1 MSCPFGSFGRGL
13 EGWQEEWDQGDKP
26 KHVIL
31 PNFNKSRQYWSFEK
45 VRERKSTLLQ
55 PESISTNQ
63 HKPTSIII
71 NQHQHPQAS
80 IGINQGQSKP
90 ISINQHQS
98 TSININQHQS
108 ASASTSINWVRGSES
123 TSNSRGGNSA
133 SHRVMT

>member
-1 MSCPFGSFGRGL
+1 MKASIRINWHPASISININQHQSASISTNQNQMSRPFGSFGRGL

-71 NQHQHPQAS
+71 NQHQ
-80 IGINQGQSKP
+80 
-90 ISINQHQS
+90 
-98 TSININQHQS
+98 S
-108 ASASTSINWVRGSES
+108 ASASTSINWHQSGSIK
-123 TSNSRGGNSA
+123 NN
-133 SHRVMT
+133 